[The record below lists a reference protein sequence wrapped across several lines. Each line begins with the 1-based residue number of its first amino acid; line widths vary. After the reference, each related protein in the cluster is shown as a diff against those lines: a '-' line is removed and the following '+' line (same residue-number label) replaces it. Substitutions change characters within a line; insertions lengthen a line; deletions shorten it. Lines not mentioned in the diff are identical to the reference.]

1 MKIFGLALALIVA
14 FDPVGAEVMTS
25 PSGIGFLA
33 FLQFL

>member
-1 MKIFGLALALIVA
+1 MKILGLALALIVA
-14 FDPVGAEVMTS
+14 FGPVGAEVMIS